1 MMTGFAFRL
10 QNVLDYRMSLVDR
23 ARLELAALQALL
35 DDAEATLAVLQQI
48 ERDALA
54 ELTATQT
61 AALLDVAE
69 ITRLLEYGE
78 VVADQIV
85 DQRQV
90 IAARRQAVDEQ
101 QRVVIGLA
109 RDAKA
114 LEKLRDRQVEE
125 YQQED
130 ARRER
135 VETSEIASTRH
146 QRFQVTRL

>member
-1 MMTGFAFRL
+1 MSGFAFRL

-35 DDAEATLAVLQQI
+35 DDAEATLAALQQLS
-48 ERDALA
+48 RDALA

-61 AALLDVAE
+61 SDILDLAE

-78 VVADQIV
+78 VIADQIV
-85 DQRQV
+85 EQRQV
-90 IAARRQAVDEQ
+90 IEARRQAVNEQ
-101 QRVVIGLA
+101 QHILVGLA

-125 YQQED
+125 FQQED
-130 ARRER
+130 ARREQR
-135 VETSEIASTRH
+135 ETSEIASSRH
-146 QRFQVTRL
+146 QRLQVTRP